1 MKLELGVRFDFHSP
15 IILSIDFLFI
25 DVFPID
31 FFSFKLLGLRFLVM
45 ISLAFFFNFEYL
57 FFFNQSS
64 VFTSSHKIYGFGV
77 SKTFYSSIDL

>member
-31 FFSFKLLGLRFLVM
+31 FFSFKLLGLRFFVM
-45 ISLAFFFNFEYL
+45 ISLAFFFNFDYL

-64 VFTSSHKIYGFGV
+64 VFTSSHKI
-77 SKTFYSSIDL
+77 